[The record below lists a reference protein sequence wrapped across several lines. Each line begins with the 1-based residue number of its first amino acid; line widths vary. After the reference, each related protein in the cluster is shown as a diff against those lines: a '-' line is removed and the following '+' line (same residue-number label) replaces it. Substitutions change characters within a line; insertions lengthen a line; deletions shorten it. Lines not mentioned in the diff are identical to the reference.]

1 MDELVQ
7 QIEDRIRLLLQKYTD
22 LRQHNTELS
31 QTKQQLVFEKEHLL
45 STQKNVAGLVEHTIA
60 RLRSIEGL
68 T

>member
-22 LRQHNTELS
+22 VRKHNIELS
-31 QTKQQLVFEKEHLL
+31 QAKQQLVFEKERLL
-45 STQKNVAGLVEHTIA
+45 STQKNVVGLVEHTIA